1 MAYPADNKSSLSS
14 FSPKTVSYKVFISP
28 EEGHTMLETAN
39 SHDPTKQALTAAL
52 MVQANQPPFFSEPVS
67 SFDNSTIQGNC

>member
-1 MAYPADNKSSLSS
+1 
-14 FSPKTVSYKVFISP
+14 
-28 EEGHTMLETAN
+28 MLETAN